1 MNDTSTFKMWNKH
14 RLERE
19 LIEWFNG
26 LESILDAKIT
36 DDLVGSG
43 QYLDDDIGD
52 SEFISDVMIVK
63 EQMAL
68 GMLDYYNDNIND
80 IVSAELGSDFKGTI

>member
-1 MNDTSTFKMWNKH
+1 MNNALTFKDWNKD

-19 LIEWFNG
+19 WIEWMNG
-26 LESILDAKIT
+26 VEKILDAKIT
-36 DDLVGSG
+36 DDLAGSG
-43 QYLDDDIGD
+43 QYLDDDIGESD
-52 SEFISDVMIVK
+52 FVTDVMDVK

-80 IVSAELGSDFKGTI
+80 IVSAELGSDFNDTI